1 MGKKIIKTVSHRLQF
16 IDSARFMATSL
27 SSLFNN
33 IAERIHE
40 NEGKLDK
47 DTMIKNVKL
56 AELNTKISTAFLN
69 TETLKMT

>member
-1 MGKKIIKTVSHRLQF
+1 
-16 IDSARFMATSL
+16 MATSL

-69 TETLKMT
+69 TETLKMI